1 MGSFDLLLPA
11 RCAGC
16 RAPGSPCCGRCRCE
30 FAGPLPLACELP
42 GAVAAYAMAA
52 YRGAARQLVLAYK
65 ERGRRDLA
73 GPLGQVLADGVRGL
87 LSRGLPLVRAAG
99 DPVCLVPVP
108 SRSAASRVRGGPH
121 VQRLAAECA
130 VALAA
135 AGVPAAVAPALRLAA
150 GARDAVGMDAAAR
163 AANVAGRLF
172 AVRAGCPPA
181 GSAAVLLDDVL
192 TTGAT
197 AAAAIRVLTA
207 AGVPVAAVLTL
218 TSPARGSRN
227 CAGTASVVRV

>member
-1 MGSFDLLLPA
+1 
-11 RCAGC
+11 
-16 RAPGSPCCGRCRCE
+16 
-30 FAGPLPLACELP
+30 
-42 GAVAAYAMAA
+42 MAA

-87 LSRGLPLVRAAG
+87 LARGLPLVRAAG

-135 AGVPAAVAPALRLAA
+135 AGVPAAVAPALRLAT

-197 AAAAIRVLTA
+197 ASAALRVLAA
-207 AGVPVAAVLTL
+207 AGVPVAAVFTL
-218 TSPARGSRN
+218 TSPRARGDASHPRAGLPGAGPAERN
-227 CAGTASVVRV
+227 PQA